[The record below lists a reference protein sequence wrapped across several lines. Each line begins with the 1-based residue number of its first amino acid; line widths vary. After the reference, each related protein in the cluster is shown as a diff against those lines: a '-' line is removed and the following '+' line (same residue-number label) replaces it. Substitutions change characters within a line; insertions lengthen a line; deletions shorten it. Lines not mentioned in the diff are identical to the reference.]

1 MKITVVK
8 NETEFDALAAWRL
21 VGEIVSNPSAV
32 IGLSTGRTTKNMHG
46 IVARLYTMYPFDVSG
61 LTLFGVDEVTN
72 VPREYA
78 GACYTMLRNEL
89 IDALGINE
97 GNFIMPPTRSDDF
110 ERECRTF
117 QQAIEKRG
125 RTDLQI
131 LGLGQNGHLGFNQPG
146 SPFEKETWVTRMD
159 EALEARIRKET
170 HTPPEQELGGLT
182 LGIRNIMRSRKIML
196 LAKGAAKASIVKRM
210 IEGPVTPEIPASVLQ
225 LHPCC
230 EVLLDAQAAKL
241 LSSDLI

>member
-1 MKITVVK
+1 
-8 NETEFDALAAWRL
+8 
-21 VGEIVSNPSAV
+21 
-32 IGLSTGRTTKNMHG
+32 
-46 IVARLYTMYPFDVSG
+46 
-61 LTLFGVDEVTN
+61 
-72 VPREYA
+72 
-78 GACYTMLRNEL
+78 
-89 IDALGINE
+89 
-97 GNFIMPPTRSDDF
+97 
-110 ERECRTF
+110 
-117 QQAIEKRG
+117 
-125 RTDLQI
+125 
-131 LGLGQNGHLGFNQPG
+131 
-146 SPFEKETWVTRMD
+146 MD

>member
-1 MKITVVK
+1 MKITIVK
-8 NETEFDALAAWRL
+8 NEKEFDALAAWRL
-21 VGEIVSNPSAV
+21 VSEMVSNPNAV
-32 IGLSTGRTTKNMHG
+32 IGLSTGRTTKNMHE
-46 IVARLYTMYPFDVSG
+46 IVARLYTQYPFDVSG

-89 IDALGINE
+89 IDALDINE
-97 GNFIMPPTRSDDF
+97 ENFIMPSTLSDDF
-110 ERECRTF
+110 DRECRTF

-125 RTDLQI
+125 GADLQI
-131 LGLGQNGHLGFNQPG
+131 LGLGENGHLGFNQPG
-146 SPFEKETWVTRMD
+146 SPFERETWVTHMD
-159 EALEARIRKET
+159 EVLEARIRKET
-170 HTPPEQELGGLT
+170 NTPPEKELGGLT
-182 LGIRNIMRSRKIML
+182 LGIRNIMRSRKILL
-196 LAKGAAKASIVKRM
+196 LAKGAAKAGIVKRM